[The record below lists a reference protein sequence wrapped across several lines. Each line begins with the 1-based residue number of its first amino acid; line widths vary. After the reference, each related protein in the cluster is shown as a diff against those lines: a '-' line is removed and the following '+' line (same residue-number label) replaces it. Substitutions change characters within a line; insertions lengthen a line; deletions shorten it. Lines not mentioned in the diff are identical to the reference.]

1 MRICVTVEG
10 QEDIT
15 WADWLALARACEQG
29 GFEGI
34 FRSDHYDSVVG
45 AGERGSLDAWA
56 TLSALAA
63 VTERLRL
70 GTIVTPVTFRHP
82 SVLARM
88 VTTVDHV
95 SGGRAELGLG
105 MGWFEGEHRAAGIP
119 FPPTR
124 ERAERFAEALEI
136 VHRQWTEDVFSFHG
150 RHYVL
155 EDCRA
160 LPKPV
165 QSPRPPIIVGG
176 SALPGTLV
184 PAVRFA
190 DEYNTFA
197 SPAVSRERRA
207 LIDAACARSG
217 RDPATLPLSVMCGL
231 VIGETPAEV
240 AARLDDSATRLR
252 FGGAGE
258 LLEARGDGWLIG
270 TPAEVVERI
279 NAYEAAGVSRIFMQV
294 WGGDAVPMLGLVAAE
309 VLPAL

>member
-1 MRICVTVEG
+1 MRVCVTVEG

-15 WADWLALARACEQG
+15 WADWLALARACEDG
-29 GFEGI
+29 GFEGM

-82 SVLARM
+82 SVLGRM

-119 FPPTR
+119 FPPVR
-124 ERAERFAEALEI
+124 ERAGMFAEAIEI
-136 VHRQWTEDVFSFHG
+136 IHRQWTEDEFDFHG

-155 EDCRA
+155 EGCRA

-165 QSPRPPIIVGG
+165 QKPPPIIVGG
-176 SALPGTLV
+176 SAKPGTLV
-184 PAVRFA
+184 PAVRYA
-190 DEYNTFA
+190 AEYNTYA
-197 SPAVSRERRA
+197 APPIVARAARADRRGVRARRPRSGHAAALGHVRARARRDAGGGRGPRRGRRA
-207 LIDAACARSG
+207 H
-217 RDPATLPLSVMCGL
+217 
-231 VIGETPAEV
+231 
-240 AARLDDSATRLR
+240 ARLRARD
-252 FGGAGE
+252 E
-258 LLEARGDGWLIG
+258 LIESRGDGWLIG
-270 TPAEVVERI
+270 TPAEVIERI
-279 NAYEAAGVSRIFMQV
+279 HAFEAAGVSRVFMQV
-294 WGGDAVPMLGLVAAE
+294 WGGDAVPMLELAAAE